1 MAVVNPPPHLLIP
14 AAFFQEKEQRD
25 YFTQLEFIIFQ
36 LWQRSG
42 GGEDLL
48 DSTEQVLTSINSRVS
63 RNAAKINA
71 LEKTTFDIETVTADF
86 TTSGRQILICR
97 NTTPIDITLDALAIE
112 EDHLHIKRRGK
123 QINIIGTVDG
133 IINPV
138 VNIQLF
144 SLELV
149 FDGVDWSQV

>member
-1 MAVVNPPPHLLIP
+1 MAIVNPPPHLVIP
-14 AAFFQEKEQRD
+14 RAFFEEAEQRE

-36 LWQRSG
+36 LWARSG

-48 DSTEQVLTSINSRVS
+48 DSTEQALTSINSRVS
-63 RNAAKINA
+63 RNTAKINA

-97 NTTPIDITLDALAIE
+97 NTVPVDITLDTLAVE
-112 EDHLHIKRRGK
+112 EDHLHIKRRGVR
-123 QINIIGTVDG
+123 INIIGTVDG
-133 IINPV
+133 ILNPV
-138 VNIQLF
+138 INIPNF

-149 FDGVDWSQV
+149 FDGVDWSQI

>member
-1 MAVVNPPPHLLIP
+1 MATVNPPPHLRIP
-14 AAFFQEKEQRD
+14 QEFLADPAKRTYFQ
-25 YFTQLEFIIFQ
+25 QLEFIIFQ
-36 LWQRSG
+36 LFKRSG

-97 NTTPIDITLDALAIE
+97 NTAPINVTLDPQAIE
-112 EDHLHIKRRGK
+112 EDQLHIKRRGQK
-123 QINIIGTVDG
+123 INIIGTVDG
-133 IINPV
+133 KLNPV
-138 VNIQLF
+138 INIQQF
-144 SLELV
+144 STELV
-149 FDGVDWSQV
+149 FDGVDWSQI